1 MNITRRWC
9 DLEFYLAATSV
20 PIPCED
26 AKAREVSKTAAS
38 APSRES
44 RYEGGRRLEQTAGAG
59 GRGSGQE
66 QRAGAEGR
74 SRGQEQTAGAG
85 GREAVHTTFHFS
97 LSAGINRQV
106 VVNERV
112 IR

>member
-9 DLEFYLAATSV
+9 DLEFYLDATSV

-59 GRGSGQE
+59 GRGSGL
-66 QRAGAEGR
+66 RR
-74 SRGQEQTAGAG
+74 RGQET
-85 GREAVHTTFHFS
+85 RFSISHFS
-97 LSAGINRQV
+97 FFIFHLGHTQAERGSSEWEYRDTGESP
-106 VVNERV
+106 NEK
-112 IR
+112 

>member
-9 DLEFYLAATSV
+9 DLEFYLDATSV

-59 GRGSGQE
+59 GRDRGKE
-66 QRAGAEGR
+66 QTAGAEGR
-74 SRGQEQTAGAG
+74 SRRQGQAAKAGGRSRRQEQTAGAD

-97 LSAGINRQV
+97 FLI
-106 VVNERV
+106 
-112 IR
+112 